1 MFKDRGIELIDF
13 TPICRAGNPESPVY
27 KWANSFFKVHIHV
40 MADKGVISQKL
51 ADEMLAD
58 WIEHRK
64 NLDSIFFSPIVVDVA
79 GRKPK

>member
-1 MFKDRGIELIDF
+1 
-13 TPICRAGNPESPVY
+13 
-27 KWANSFFKVHIHV
+27 
-40 MADKGVISQKL
+40 MADKGVISRKL

-64 NLDSIFFSPIVVDVA
+64 HPDSIFFSPIVVDVA